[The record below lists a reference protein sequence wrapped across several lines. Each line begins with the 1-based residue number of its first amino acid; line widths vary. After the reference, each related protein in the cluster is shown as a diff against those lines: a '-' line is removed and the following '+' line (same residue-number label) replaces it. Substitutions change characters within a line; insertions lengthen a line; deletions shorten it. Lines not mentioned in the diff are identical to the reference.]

1 MPNPALKPT
10 GALMTSSCGTWGI
23 LAVYRVT
30 NEGQLKRLKR
40 WPIQIVCE
48 MFGLETPPA
57 LLLRSSIESTI
68 GKHLDANAGSTN

>member
-1 MPNPALKPT
+1 
-10 GALMTSSCGTWGI
+10 
-23 LAVYRVT
+23 VT

-48 MFGLETPPA
+48 MFGLETPTA